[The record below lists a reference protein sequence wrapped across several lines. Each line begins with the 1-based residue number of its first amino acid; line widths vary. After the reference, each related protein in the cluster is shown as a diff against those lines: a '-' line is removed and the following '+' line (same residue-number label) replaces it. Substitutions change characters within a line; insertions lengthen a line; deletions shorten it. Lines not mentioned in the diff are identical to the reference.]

1 MSSMQSNAQSNAI
14 DSNQDLVISPT
25 QPIQVNIH
33 VLIKNILYV
42 VTYDIN

>member
-14 DSNQDLVISPT
+14 DSNQDLVIPPT

-33 VLIKNILYV
+33 VFFY
-42 VTYDIN
+42 